1 MIETSRLLT
10 TPGPGLAEHLAQF
23 GQFPSCTSE
32 LISEIDASGLTGRG
46 GAGFPTGRKMAAV
59 TGSKRVIVGNGA
71 EGEPLSRKDFAL
83 LNRAPHLVLDGL
95 DAAASALSADQ
106 TCLYV
111 HPAAYRSVTAAIE
124 ERRAAGIQLHRIKV
138 VEAPD
143 DYVAGEETAA
153 IRCIEGGA
161 ALPRDRTAPTATR
174 GVHGKPTL
182 VNNVETLANI
192 ALIARFGST
201 WFRAIG
207 DPADPGTVL
216 VSLSTT
222 LDRPTVVEV
231 PTGTPMIELIERGGS
246 RLSDVSAVL
255 LGGYHGTWLTATEL
269 ATARLSGPALKPLG
283 ASPGAR
289 IIHVVRHDVCGL
301 ARVAEITRYLA
312 DQSARQCGPC
322 RNGLPQLAGLLDE
335 LAHGQAC
342 AETMREVLRIAQL
355 VDGRGACRHPD
366 GSVRM
371 IRSALRAFADDIDLH
386 LRGRCGAAA
395 TAGRF

>member
-1 MIETSRLLT
+1 MIETSRLLA
-10 TPGPGLAEHLAQF
+10 TPGPSLADHLQQF
-23 GQFPSCTSE
+23 GQLPCCTSE
-32 LISEIDASGLTGRG
+32 LITDIEVAGLTGRG

-59 TGSKRVIVGNGA
+59 TGSKRMIVGNGA

-95 DAAASALSADQ
+95 DAAASALRSDR
-106 TCLYV
+106 TYLYV
-111 HPAAYRSVTAAIE
+111 HPAAYRAVTAAIE
-124 ERRAAGIQLHRIKV
+124 ERRAAGLASHGISV
-138 VEAPD
+138 VEAPEG
-143 DYVAGEETAA
+143 YVAGEETAA
-153 IRCIEGGA
+153 IRCIEGGV

-192 ALIARFGST
+192 ALIARFGSS

-216 VSLSTT
+216 VSLSTP

-231 PTGTPMIELIERGGS
+231 PTGTPLIELIEHGGS
-246 RLSDVSAVL
+246 RPSDVSAVL

-289 IIHVVRHDVCGL
+289 IIHVVRRDVCGL

-322 RNGLPQLAGLLDE
+322 RNGLPQLADLLDE
-335 LAHGQAC
+335 LAQGQAC
-342 AETMREVLRIAQL
+342 AATMREVLRIAQL

-371 IRSALRAFADDIDLH
+371 IRSALRAFADDVDLH
-386 LRGRCGAAA
+386 LRGRCTAAA
-395 TAGRF
+395 TVGQR